1 MNRKKIDVYDN
12 LTEIVKEL
20 KEGVLLTA
28 KADDQVNSMTISWG
42 MLGIEWGRPV
52 FVTFLREHRFTKEL
66 IDKNGEFTVNIP
78 YGQDAKD
85 ILNFCGTKSGRDV
98 DKFQGASIDPG
109 VQSGLQAG
117 AGSGSD
123 Q

>member
-1 MNRKKIDVYDN
+1 MNRKTIDVYDN
-12 LTEIVKEL
+12 VTEIMKGL

-66 IDKNGEFTVNIP
+66 IDKNGEFT
-78 YGQDAKD
+78 
-85 ILNFCGTKSGRDV
+85 
-98 DKFQGASIDPG
+98 
-109 VQSGLQAG
+109 
-117 AGSGSD
+117 
-123 Q
+123 

>member
-1 MNRKKIDVYDN
+1 M
-12 LTEIVKEL
+12 
-20 KEGVLLTA
+20 LLTA

-78 YGQDAKD
+78 YGQDAKE

-98 DKFQGASIDPG
+98 DKFHGAGTDSGRIREDLRSGDQGASIDPG
-109 VQSGLQAG
+109 VQSGVQAG

>member
-42 MLGIEWGRPV
+42 MLGIEW
-52 FVTFLREHRFTKEL
+52 
-66 IDKNGEFTVNIP
+66 N
-78 YGQDAKD
+78 
-85 ILNFCGTKSGRDV
+85 
-98 DKFQGASIDPG
+98 
-109 VQSGLQAG
+109 G
-117 AGSGSD
+117 AGRSS
-123 Q
+123 

>member
-42 MLGIEWGRPV
+42 YAGDRMG
-52 FVTFLREHRFTKEL
+52 
-66 IDKNGEFTVNIP
+66 
-78 YGQDAKD
+78 
-85 ILNFCGTKSGRDV
+85 
-98 DKFQGASIDPG
+98 
-109 VQSGLQAG
+109 QAG
-117 AGSGSD
+117 LRNVPA
-123 Q
+123 

>member
-12 LTEIVKEL
+12 LTGIVKEL

-28 KADDQVNSMTISWG
+28 KADD
-42 MLGIEWGRPV
+42 
-52 FVTFLREHRFTKEL
+52 
-66 IDKNGEFTVNIP
+66 
-78 YGQDAKD
+78 
-85 ILNFCGTKSGRDV
+85 
-98 DKFQGASIDPG
+98 QGASIDPG

>member
-66 IDKNGEFTVNIP
+66 IDKNGEFTVKFLI
-78 YGQDAKD
+78 QDAKD
-85 ILNFCGTKSGRDV
+85 PEFLRTKPDDVKSG
-98 DKFQGASIDPG
+98 
-109 VQSGLQAG
+109 AG
-117 AGSGSD
+117 ADLETKISVP
-123 Q
+123 

>member
-42 MLGIEWGRPV
+42 MLRRP
-52 FVTFLREHRFTKEL
+52 TRNCHPPL
-66 IDKNGEFTVNIP
+66 
-78 YGQDAKD
+78 
-85 ILNFCGTKSGRDV
+85 
-98 DKFQGASIDPG
+98 
-109 VQSGLQAG
+109 
-117 AGSGSD
+117 
-123 Q
+123 